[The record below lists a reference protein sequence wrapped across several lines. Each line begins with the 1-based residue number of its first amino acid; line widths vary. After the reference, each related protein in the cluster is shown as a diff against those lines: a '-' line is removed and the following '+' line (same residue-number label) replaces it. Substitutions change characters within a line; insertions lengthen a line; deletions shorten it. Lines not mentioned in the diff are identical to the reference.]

1 MAQQEKINQCNSPHS
16 THIKENY
23 LITSIF
29 AEKAFEKDQY
39 LFMLK
44 TLIKLRVEYL
54 FMIKTLIKLRV
65 EVNILELI
73 KLIYQNLTYSKYTY
87 A

>member
-1 MAQQEKINQCNSPHS
+1 MAQQQKINQCNSPHS

-39 LFMLK
+39 LFM
-44 TLIKLRVEYL
+44 
-54 FMIKTLIKLRV
+54 IKTLIKLRV
-65 EVNILELI
+65 EGNVLELI
-73 KLIYQNLTYSKYTY
+73 KLINPNLTYSKYILIHNGETLD
-87 A
+87 AVPFR